1 MSLKREI
8 EIVNEVLQILGQRP
22 ELCRVWRQNTGCLH
36 SRRSSIPSSKHRIDK
51 LGRPVRFG
59 VNGAGDISGLLVD
72 GRRLEIEVKTET
84 GKQSDEQKNFEAMI
98 RRFGGVYLLVRS
110 AEEALRMV
118 TKEMR
123 NEQVHKIHPKSV
135 CLVHRSR
142 THLPGG
148 DGGRYCVQKAR

>member
-22 ELCRVWRQNTGCLH
+22 ELCRVWRQNTGCLL
-36 SRRSSIPSSKHRIDK
+36 DT

-118 TKEMR
+118 AKEI
-123 NEQVHKIHPKSV
+123 KK
-135 CLVHRSR
+135 
-142 THLPGG
+142 
-148 DGGRYCVQKAR
+148 